1 MAKSKGARGAG
12 QSAVGEVERR
22 ARAVAEEMN
31 LELVEVTLQKESRG
45 KCLCV
50 YVDKEG
56 GLSLD
61 DCERYHKRLQPML
74 EDVDYDIMEVSS
86 PGADRPVKTRR
97 DFEKHRG
104 ELVEVRLF
112 AARDGAKAFRGLL
125 TAMDDATVTITGE
138 TEQPLVFQ
146 RRRDYAFKAITNIDS
161 ERVFENNEFVWGADA
176 RVNVGFGL
184 WQLARASRQTRLA
197 QRDHVA

>member
-1 MAKSKGARGAG
+1 MAGKKRAQGARL
-12 QSAVGEVERR
+12 SAVETVEER
-22 ARAVAEEMN
+22 AGAVAREMS

-86 PGADRPVKTRR
+86 PGMDRPVKTMR
-97 DFEKHRG
+97 DFERNRG
-104 ELVEVRLF
+104 ALVEVKLF
-112 AARDGAKAFRGLL
+112 AAQNGQKLFRGLL
-125 TAMDDATVTITGE
+125 TGMDEATVTITGAQE
-138 TEQPLVFQ
+138 DALCFERKAVALVKPVIELDEDDFA
-146 RRRDYAFKAITNIDS
+146 D
-161 ERVFENNEFVWGADA
+161 VEFDA
-176 RVNVGFGL
+176 V
-184 WQLARASRQTRLA
+184 
-197 QRDHVA
+197 DEE

>member
-12 QSAVGEVERR
+12 PSAVGEVEKR
-22 ARAVAEEMN
+22 ALVVAGEMG

-74 EDVDYDIMEVSS
+74 EDVDYDIMELSC

-97 DFEKHRG
+97 
-104 ELVEVRLF
+104 
-112 AARDGAKAFRGLL
+112 
-125 TAMDDATVTITGE
+125 
-138 TEQPLVFQ
+138 
-146 RRRDYAFKAITNIDS
+146 
-161 ERVFENNEFVWGADA
+161 VFE
-176 RVNVGFGL
+176 
-184 WQLARASRQTRLA
+184 
-197 QRDHVA
+197 

>member
-12 QSAVGEVERR
+12 PSAAGEVERR
-22 ARAVAEEMN
+22 ALVVADEMG

-97 DFEKHRG
+97 DLRKTRG
-104 ELVEVRLF
+104 RWWRSGSLPPATARRRF
-112 AARDGAKAFRGLL
+112 AAC
-125 TAMDDATVTITGE
+125 
-138 TEQPLVFQ
+138 
-146 RRRDYAFKAITNIDS
+146 
-161 ERVFENNEFVWGADA
+161 
-176 RVNVGFGL
+176 
-184 WQLARASRQTRLA
+184 
-197 QRDHVA
+197 